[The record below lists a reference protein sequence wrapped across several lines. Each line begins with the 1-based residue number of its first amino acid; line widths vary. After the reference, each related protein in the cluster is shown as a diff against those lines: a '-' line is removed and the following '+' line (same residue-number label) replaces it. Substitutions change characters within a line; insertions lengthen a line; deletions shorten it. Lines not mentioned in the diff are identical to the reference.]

1 MANNKKIVVLDM
13 DSIVR
18 SSVDMDVFNQLP
30 VTKKLRI
37 FHIMIAYLK
46 RMASSLKYKLNTQ
59 AKIVGKIK
67 IVFKLH

>member
-37 FHIMIAYLK
+37 FHHANEI
-46 RMASSLKYKLNTQ
+46 
-59 AKIVGKIK
+59 IK
-67 IVFKLH
+67 IVQSHPL